1 MRRRRRR
8 IWLLVYLV
16 LLLTSTIVRHSIPP
30 ATLPDG
36 MRTVSLRTVDSHLA
50 ASGQINLAF
59 VDTAPD
65 STSMP
70 VVLVHGSAGSSH
82 IFQAVTAGLSGH
94 ARVIVPDLPDYGA
107 STTRSRTTHFART
120 PSSCLS
126 CSMPCRVQYGWRGHT
141 LARRFGQRPKSGKRD
156 TSRGVEIGPGPM
168 MSLAS
173 SSGNRLM
180 SQRETAH

>member
-1 MRRRRRR
+1 MTGVRRRRR

-36 MRTVSLRTVDSHLA
+36 MRTLSLRTVDNHLA

-65 STSMP
+65 SMSMP
-70 VVLVHGSAGSSH
+70 VVLVHGSPGSSH

-94 ARVIVPDLPDYGA
+94 ARVIVPDLPGFGA
-107 STTRSRTTHFART
+107 ST
-120 PSSCLS
+120 
-126 CSMPCRVQYGWRGHT
+126 HT
-141 LARRFGQRPKSGKRD
+141 LPDYSFRAHAKYLLELFDALQIRKVQLVGFSMGG
-156 TSRGVEIGPGPM
+156 GVIL
-168 MSLAS
+168 SLADLAPDRVAS
-173 SSGNRLM
+173 M
-180 SQRETAH
+180 